1 MTTSSLRSLN
11 TFNHE
16 MLDVGR
22 DISEGAMRSA
32 ACLGYGADGPERAY
46 REGVA
51 VARNAVE
58 RTIGLERAMV
68 HAWRAQARE
77 QPASGA
83 LWESAL
89 GLIEQGID
97 TRERLWT
104 AWFRA
109 LEGASV
115 NALTGAM
122 PAMWGEAGRA
132 ARSEADERGAT
143 TSKSSTR
150 ATRGGRTASRGQ
162 PGSETGGQSAAQS

>member
-1 MTTSSLRSLN
+1 MTTSSIRSLT

-51 VARNAVE
+51 VARGAVE
-58 RTIGLERAMV
+58 RTLGLERAMV
-68 HAWRAQARE
+68 HAWRTDARE
-77 QPASGA
+77 QPGSGT

-115 NALTGAM
+115 NALSGAM
-122 PAMWGEAGRA
+122 PAMWGETGKSDEAGAGGQRTATSKPSPSAGRSRRSTSRGHGSPETSGESA
-132 ARSEADERGAT
+132 ARG
-143 TSKSSTR
+143 
-150 ATRGGRTASRGQ
+150 
-162 PGSETGGQSAAQS
+162 